1 MKARRENKA
10 SQVGPGQNDAADL
23 PGTEIMGGGQVGLG
37 LCGHRIGG
45 MDRAAGDEAGQK
57 LDDSTSRRYPDTA
70 VNRGGACIGH
80 GRSGEDRES
89 IGGSKIDD
97 HRRLP
102 VRRKRAGT
110 YWI

>member
-45 MDRAAGDEAGQK
+45 MDRAAGDEAG
-57 LDDSTSRRYPDTA
+57 
-70 VNRGGACIGH
+70 
-80 GRSGEDRES
+80 
-89 IGGSKIDD
+89 
-97 HRRLP
+97 
-102 VRRKRAGT
+102 
-110 YWI
+110 